1 MFNTR
6 GIALAPHGA
15 VLFSVYQRVYRPWH
29 SRWGATDEEV
39 ALAISG
45 DECIERPTFKMREV

>member
-15 VLFSVYQRVYRPWH
+15 VLFSVYRPWH
-29 SRWGATDEEV
+29 SHWGATDEEV
-39 ALAISG
+39 ALAIPG
-45 DECIERPTFKMREV
+45 NEGIERPTFKMREV